1 MLASSRPPAPASPR
15 SRTDTARDQ
24 NWALA
29 RRPMCRRAGVS
40 TVDTQC
46 RTPLGKKA
54 MTDIPETA
62 RSFQGTNSDEMTAA
76 AASGKRPRLGWILGL
91 TSAAYFMVVLD
102 SLVVITALP
111 RMQRDLHV
119 GLASLQWTVN
129 SYGIAFAAGII
140 TAAALGDRL
149 GRRKIFVARPALFTL
164 ASAACALAPSA
175 SALIAARAVQGLG
188 GAAVLPL
195 SLTILTA
202 AFPAQRRGAI
212 VGIYG
217 GLAGLAVAIG
227 PLVGGAVTEGLDWHW
242 IFWVNVPIGV
252 AVGLLALRLLPESHG
267 APARLGQRGDRR
279 PPGRGQGP
287 LGRLPLLGGRGAR
300 ADAAPA
306 AAPDPGLRRGKRDRV
321 PHVRRDLRRRVL
333 RRAVLPVRAGLL
345 AAGHRGAAAALV
357 RDPDARLAGRPGAL
371 RPGLAATGDR
381 FQAAPAGYRL
391 RLGRPQGVGRRG
403 QPPARARAARGRRR
417 HLDGPADRADRGPQ
431 RRRPGRDGE
440 GLGHQ
445 QHDAALRRGV
455 RDRDRQLGL
464 RRERAS
470 RLARERHQRIQ
481 AGHGRRDGA
490 VAARSHHRAGH
501 DGPHAGGRRRP
512 GARRGHGRRL
522 PDHEV
527 VPGQPWSAR
536 AEGTRGGPGGVVP
549 PGQHSQRGVRAPGG
563 LL

>member
-1 MLASSRPPAPASPR
+1 
-15 SRTDTARDQ
+15 
-24 NWALA
+24 
-29 RRPMCRRAGVS
+29 
-40 TVDTQC
+40 
-46 RTPLGKKA
+46 

-62 RSFQGTNSDEMTAA
+62 RSFQGTNSDEMTAG

-149 GRRKIFVARPALFTL
+149 GRRKIFVAGLALFTL

-267 APARLGQRGDRR
+267 APARLDL
-279 PPGRGQGP
+279 PGVALISAGVVS
-287 LGRLPLLGGRGAR
+287 LVW
-300 ADAAPA
+300 
-306 AAPDPGLRRGKRDRV
+306 GL
-321 PHVRRDLRRRVL
+321 
-333 RRAVLPVRAGLL
+333 VRAGQAGWGSAEIVATL
-345 AAGHRGAAAALV
+345 AAGTALLGAFLYWEGRAPEPMLPLRLLRIRAFAAGNATAFLMSGAIFAAGFFVAQYFQFALGYSPLATGV
-357 RDPDARLAGRPGAL
+357 RLLPWFATPMLVSPVAGAL
-371 RPGLAATGDR
+371 SDR
-381 FQAAPAGYRL
+381 
-391 RLGRPQGVGRRG
+391 VGRR
-403 QPPARARAARGRRR
+403 PVIAS
-417 HLDGPADRADRGPQ
+417 
-431 RRRPGRDGE
+431 
-440 GLGHQ
+440 GLLLQAIGFGWV
-445 QHDAALRRGV
+445 ALKASAGGNS
-455 RDRDRQLGL
+455 LGL
-464 RRERAS
+464 VLALLVAGVGISMALPTVPTAVLSAVAPAEMGKAS
-470 RLARERHQRIQ
+470 GISNMMQRF
-481 AGHGRRDGA
+481 GA
-490 VAARSHHRAGH
+490 VFAIAIASSVFAANGH
-501 DGPHAGGRRRP
+501 LGSPASVTSGFRP
-512 GARRGHGRRL
+512 AMAVATALSLLGAITAL
-522 PDHEV
+522 AMT
-527 VPGQPWSAR
+527 AR
-536 AEGTRGGPGGVVP
+536 TREAAADPEPAEAMVAVYRITR
-549 PGQHSQRGVRAPGG
+549 
-563 LL
+563 